1 MNLVDCL
8 KLNLENARVINL
20 NRGDF
25 LYHEGERPNELYFL
39 TTGIVGL
46 FHLSESGKETFLRV
60 FGEDNLIG
68 HRTFFA
74 EEKYH
79 ASAMAL
85 TTSVIKVIT
94 SEQCE
99 EICFKRPEL
108 LKQVTK
114 SLAKDVGSA
123 ELRLAG
129 LQDKTAE
136 KRIKESLVFLKHK
149 YPNKV
154 WTRKEIAEYS
164 CSTYETVTRIMTKL
178 ESNSIICKEGRD
190 FKILKL
196 DKMLDSSK
204 S

>member
-1 MNLVDCL
+1 MDLIECL
-8 KLNLENARVINL
+8 KPNLEKAREIHL

-25 LYHEGERPNELYFL
+25 LYHEGETPQELYFL
-39 TTGIVGL
+39 TKGIVGL

-60 FGEDNLIG
+60 FGENNLIG
-68 HRTFFA
+68 HRTYFA
-74 EEKYH
+74 EEDYH

-85 TTSVIKVIT
+85 SPSVIKVIT
-94 SEQCE
+94 TEQCN
-99 EICFKRPEL
+99 EICLKNPEL

-149 YPNKV
+149 YPKKV

-164 CSTYETVTRIMTKL
+164 CSTYETVTRVMTKL
-178 ESNSIICKEGRD
+178 ENKSIICKEGRD
-190 FKILKL
+190 YKILNL
-196 DKMLDSSK
+196 DKMLEG
-204 S
+204 